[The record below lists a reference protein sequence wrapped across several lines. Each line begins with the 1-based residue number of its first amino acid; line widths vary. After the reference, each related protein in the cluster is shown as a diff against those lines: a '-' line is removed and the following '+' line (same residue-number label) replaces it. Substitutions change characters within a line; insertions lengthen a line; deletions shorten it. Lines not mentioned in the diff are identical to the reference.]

1 MKKYKVEMFSAG
13 LDAEMNVADY
23 AEAEV
28 IYCRMRESE
37 VYDSGHIVDNETGE
51 VYAFFRPKTVVE
63 EWWADTTPTP
73 HMESNPWKI
82 PLEL

>member
-28 IYCRMRESE
+28 IYCRMKESD
-37 VYDSGHIVDNETGE
+37 VYDSGHIMDNETGE

-63 EWWADTTPTP
+63 EWWAETTPTP
-73 HMESNPWKI
+73 HYWKI